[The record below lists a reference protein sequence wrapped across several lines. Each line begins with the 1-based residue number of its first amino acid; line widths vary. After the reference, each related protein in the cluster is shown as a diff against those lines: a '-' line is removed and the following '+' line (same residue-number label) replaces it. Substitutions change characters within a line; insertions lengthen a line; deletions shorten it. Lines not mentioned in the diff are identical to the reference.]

1 MQPQPMPSPSELIR
15 NLELAIAAEQNR
27 PERLPGLV
35 AVFNRLPAVSVVNIE
50 NLAALKPEIALADIA
65 VGRFSDMAEAPDGTV
80 YGILR
85 AERWNGNVYFLAD
98 APAALAFVEA
108 ATGFDGDVRTGVPPR
123 GLTVLERSIIS
134 LLYMRL
140 ARSLAEAFSAF
151 VDVTF
156 DVTAIGDRDLLI
168 AGMPA
173 SAPTLVA
180 RLKIAF
186 AGTEG
191 FIRIVIPQK
200 LLEPVR
206 MELEV
211 TPTPTEED
219 LPTDGDPDWAR
230 QLTDEIARA
239 FIVTMAILDE
249 RQISLQELANLKVG
263 SMISLATTT
272 ISRARLEIDE
282 RPVFWCEV
290 GKNHQ
295 QMALRI
301 EDEFES
307 DDDVIEEF

>member
-1 MQPQPMPSPSELIR
+1 MHPQPTPSPSELIR

-35 AVFNRLPAVSVVNIE
+35 AVFHRLPDVSVVNLE
-50 NLAALKPEIALADIA
+50 NLSALKPEITLADIS
-65 VGRFSDMAEAPDGTV
+65 VGRFSDMAEAPEGTV

-98 APAALAFVEA
+98 APGALAFIEA
-108 ATGFDGDVRTGVPPR
+108 ATGFDGDVRTGIAPR
-123 GLTVLERSIIS
+123 AVTALERSIVS

-156 DVTAIGDRDLLI
+156 DMTAIGDRDLLV
-168 AGMPA
+168 ANMLP

-180 RLKIAF
+180 RLKVDY
-186 AGTEG
+186 AGNHG
-191 FIRIVIPQK
+191 FVRIVIPQQ
-200 LLEPVR
+200 LLDPVR

-211 TPTPTEED
+211 TPEPTVED
-219 LPTDGDPDWAR
+219 VPADGDADWAR
-230 QLTDEIARA
+230 QLGDEIARA
-239 FIVTMAILDE
+239 FILTNAILDE
-249 RQISLQELANLKVG
+249 RKITLQELASLQVG
-263 SMISLATTT
+263 STISLATTT
-272 ISRARLEIDE
+272 ISRARLEIDD
-282 RPVFWCEV
+282 RPLFWCEV

-301 EDEFES
+301 ETEFEN
-307 DDDVIEEF
+307 DEDEVEEF

>member
-1 MQPQPMPSPSELIR
+1 MHPQPTPSPSELIR

-35 AVFNRLPAVSVVNIE
+35 AVFNRLPDVSVVNLE
-50 NLAALKPEIALADIA
+50 NLSALKPEISLAEIS
-65 VGRFSDMAEAPDGTV
+65 VGRFSDLVEAPEGTV
-80 YGILR
+80 YGILY
-85 AERWNGNVYFLAD
+85 ADRWNGHVYFLAD
-98 APAALAFVEA
+98 AQAALAFVEA
-108 ATGFDGDVRTGVPPR
+108 ATGFDGDVRVGTPSR
-123 GLTVLERSIIS
+123 GLTMLERSIVS

-140 ARSLAEAFSAF
+140 SRSLAEAFSAF

-156 DVTAIGDRDLLI
+156 EVTDIGDRDLI
-168 AGMPA
+168 VAGMPA
-173 SAPTLVA
+173 SAPTMVA
-180 RLKIAF
+180 RLKVSY

-191 FIRIVIPQK
+191 YIRIIIPQK

-211 TPTPTEED
+211 TPAPPPDE
-219 LPTDGDPDWAR
+219 LPADGDPDWAR

-239 FIVTMAILDE
+239 FIMTNAILDE
-249 RQISLQELANLKVG
+249 RQITLQELASLKVG
-263 SMISLATTT
+263 STISLDTTT

-282 RPVFWCEV
+282 RPLFWCEV

-301 EDEFES
+301 ETEFQT
-307 DDDVIEEF
+307 DDNDVEEF

>member
-1 MQPQPMPSPSELIR
+1 MQPQPIPSPSELIR

-35 AVFNRLPAVSVVNIE
+35 AVFNRLPDVSVVNLE
-50 NLAALKPEIALADIA
+50 NLSALKPEIVLCDIS
-65 VGRFSDMAEAPDGTV
+65 VGRFSDMAEAPEGTV
-80 YGILR
+80 FGILR

-98 APAALAFVEA
+98 AQAALAFVEA
-108 ATGFDGDVRTGVPPR
+108 TTGFDGDTRSGIAPR
-123 GLTVLERSIIS
+123 GLTVLERSIVS

-156 DVTAIGDRDLLI
+156 EVTAIGDRDLI
-168 AGMPA
+168 GGMSA

-180 RLKIAF
+180 KLKITF
-186 AGTEG
+186 AGKEG
-191 FIRIVIPQK
+191 FIRVVIPQK

-211 TPTPTEED
+211 TPALPEED
-219 LPTDGDPDWAR
+219 APVDGDPDWAR

-239 FIVTMAILDE
+239 FIVTKAILDE

-263 SMISLATTT
+263 STIGLSTTT
-272 ISRARLEIDE
+272 ISRARIEIDD
-282 RPVFWCEV
+282 RPLFWCEV

-301 EDEFES
+301 ETEFENN
-307 DDDVIEEF
+307 DDVVEEF

>member
-1 MQPQPMPSPSELIR
+1 MHPQPIPSPSELIR

-35 AVFNRLPAVSVVNIE
+35 AVFNRLPDVSVVNLE
-50 NLAALKPEIALADIA
+50 NLSALKPEISLAEIS
-65 VGRFSDMAEAPDGTV
+65 VGRFSDLAEAPDGTV

-85 AERWNGNVYFLAD
+85 AERWNGYVYFLAD
-98 APAALAFVEA
+98 AQAALAFVEA
-108 ATGFDGDVRTGVPPR
+108 ATGFDGDVRSGIAPR
-123 GLTVLERSIIS
+123 GLTMLERSIVS

-140 ARSLAEAFSAF
+140 SRSLAEAFSAF

-156 DVTAIGDRDLLI
+156 EVTAIGDRDLLI
-168 AGMPA
+168 AGLPA
-173 SAPTLVA
+173 SAPTMVA
-180 RLKIAF
+180 RLKVAF

-211 TPTPTEED
+211 TPAPPAED
-219 LPTDGDPDWAR
+219 LPVDGDPDWAR

-239 FIVTMAILDE
+239 FILTNAILDE
-249 RQISLQELANLKVG
+249 RKITLNELANLKVG
-263 SMISLATTT
+263 STISLATTS

-282 RPVFWCEV
+282 RPLFWCEV

-301 EDEFES
+301 ETEFES
-307 DDDVIEEF
+307 ADDEVEEF